1 MKKLKAAVVSNG
13 IEGLK
18 NYFIS
23 SEVIHY
29 SFLEISNDFDP
40 DLESYHYLLSQM
52 EVIVLLCLKLKIK
65 LQIF

>member
-18 NYFIS
+18 ITLFKFTT
-23 SEVIHY
+23 V
-29 SFLEISNDFDP
+29 LEISNDFDP
-40 DLESYHYLLSQM
+40 DLESYQYLLSQM